1 MPTDLF
7 AVRQEEK
14 SNTDA
19 VYTLISREERIVN
32 CHSCIMISHAR
43 VAWHCAARWY
53 KNCSPF
59 WGGIFLDGRRN
70 AYQYNG
76 RSVMRT
82 DIGVSDYLSMLA
94 IVAVLVSLWMH

>member
-1 MPTDLF
+1 ML
-7 AVRQEEK
+7 VW
-14 SNTDA
+14 
-19 VYTLISREERIVN
+19 LGIVQRGGIKIALP
-32 CHSCIMISHAR
+32 SG
-43 VAWHCAARWY
+43 
-53 KNCSPF
+53 
-59 WGGIFLDGRRN
+59 GGIFLDGRRN

>member
-1 MPTDLF
+1 M
-7 AVRQEEK
+7 
-14 SNTDA
+14 
-19 VYTLISREERIVN
+19 
-32 CHSCIMISHAR
+32 
-43 VAWHCAARWY
+43 
-53 KNCSPF
+53 
-59 WGGIFLDGRRN
+59 DGRRN